1 MTPQLGFVRFGAA
14 KLSIGFLPFTRRVCG
29 GLALIAILAAS
40 SCAVR
45 RTTRVPAAQAPLPA
59 LEASTTDLVGRINA
73 QSAAIRTLN
82 LTVDLAPTAGSVYSG
97 VIKEYRDVRAFILAE
112 KPAMIRMIGQ
122 APVIRTNIF
131 DMVSD
136 GSEFRLYIPSQQKF
150 IVGKTTFHRPAKN
163 ALESLRPQHILEAL
177 LIPPI
182 DPARENYYREEETRS
197 GRQYYVI
204 SVLEAA
210 HQGEGV
216 ERVEL
221 ALKRKIWFDRS
232 TLDIARLELYGPEGG
247 LVEDVRYS
255 HYQDFPE
262 VRYPTH
268 IEVERPVED
277 YSLAITILDD
287 PKFNQPIPP
296 EKFELRKP
304 ANAQLV
310 ELGEERHSEEGT
322 ESEAARGH

>member
-45 RTTRVPAAQAPLPA
+45 RTTRVPAAQAPPPA
-59 LEASTTDLVGRINA
+59 LEASTTDLVSRINA

-82 LTVDLAPTAGSVYSG
+82 LAVELAPTAGSVYSG
-97 VIKEYRDVRAFILAE
+97 VIKEYRDVKAFILVE
-112 KPAMIRMIGQ
+112 RPAMIRMIGQ
-122 APVIRTNIF
+122 APVVRTNIF

-182 DPARENYYREEETRS
+182 DPAREAYYREEENRS
-197 GRQYYVI
+197 GPRYYVI
-204 SVLEAA
+204 NVLEAPR
-210 HQGEGV
+210 QGGGV
-216 ERVEL
+216 ETEL
-221 ALKRKIWFDRS
+221 ALKRKISFDRS
-232 TLDIARLELYGPEGG
+232 TLDITRLELYGPEGG
-247 LVEDVRYS
+247 LVENVQYS
-255 HYQDFPE
+255 GYRDFQGL
-262 VRYPTH
+262 RYPMR

-277 YSLAITILDD
+277 YSLAITILDG

-304 ANAQLV
+304 ASAQLV

-322 ESEAARGH
+322 EGEAARGH

>member
-1 MTPQLGFVRFGAA
+1 M
-14 KLSIGFLPFTRRVCG
+14 SIGFLPFTRRVWG
-29 GLALIAILAAS
+29 RLALLAILLAAPA
-40 SCAVR
+40 CAVR
-45 RTTRVPAAQAPLPA
+45 RTTRVPTAQTPPPA
-59 LEASTTDLVGRINA
+59 LEASTTDLVSRINA

-82 LTVDLAPTAGSVYSG
+82 LTVELAPTAGSVYSG
-97 VIKEYRDVRAFILAE
+97 VIKEYRDVKAFILVE
-112 KPAMIRMIGQ
+112 RPAMIRMIGQ

-163 ALESLRPQHILEAL
+163 ALESLRPQYVLNAL
-177 LIPPI
+177 LVPPI
-182 DPARENYYREEETRS
+182 DPARETYYREEENRS
-197 GRQYYVI
+197 GRRHYVI
-204 SVLEAA
+204 SVLEAP

-221 ALKRKIWFDRS
+221 TLKRKIWCDRS
-232 TLDIARLELYGPEGG
+232 TLDITRLELYGPEGG

-255 HYQDFPE
+255 HYQDFQG
-262 VRYPTH
+262 VRYSTH

-322 ESEAARGH
+322 EGEAERGQ